1 MEIGNFICEIGNFTI
16 GNFINYYVFVF
27 IFSLIFD
34 LVFGE
39 PHRILHPVV
48 ITGKAVG
55 KVDSLIKRGNKFLE
69 FFGGFLLLIFGL
81 SIYLLPY
88 LVLKKIAYYFYM
100 KLENEIFFV
109 LSFVL
114 DVFFLKS
121 TFAIRSL
128 KDHALDVFSALLSD
142 DLALARKKVGKMVS
156 RNVSSLEK
164 PHVISACIESVAEN
178 LVDSVIAPLFFF
190 SLGGI
195 ELAIVYRVVNT
206 LDAMFGYKNEKYRF
220 VGFIPAKLDDI
231 LNFIPA
237 RLSFIFILFSA
248 VILRKDAREVIRTF
262 MKFRKATQSPNSYVP
277 IAAFSGALKVKLEK
291 INYYSIGDFDLPNN
305 EKKIKEAVQIMLF
318 SSSLF
323 SFIFVLPLLF
333 FPPLNLLCL

>member
-1 MEIGNFICEIGNFTI
+1 MEIGNFK
-16 GNFINYYVFVF
+16 NYCIFVF

-55 KVDSLIKRGNKFLE
+55 KLDSLIKRGNKFWE
-69 FFGGFLLLIFGL
+69 FLGGFLLLIFGL
-81 SIYLLPY
+81 SVYLLPY
-88 LVLKKIAYYFYM
+88 ITLKKILYFFYM
-100 KLENEIFFV
+100 RLENEIFFV
-109 LSFVL
+109 LSFIL

-142 DLALARKKVGKMVS
+142 DLALARKNVGKMVS
-156 RNVSSLEK
+156 RNVSNLEK
-164 PHVISACIESVAEN
+164 PHVISACIESVSEN

-220 VGFIPAKLDDI
+220 VGFIPAKLDDV
-231 LNFIPA
+231 LTFIPA
-237 RLSFIFILFSA
+237 RLSFIFILFA
-248 VILRKDAREVIRTF
+248 AIILRKDAKEVIRTF
-262 MKFRKATQSPNSYVP
+262 VRFRKSTQSPNSYIP
-277 IAAFSGALKVKLEK
+277 IAAFSGALEIKLEK
-291 INYYSIGDFDLPNN
+291 INYYSIGDFELPNS
-305 EKKIKEAVQIMLF
+305 EKKIEEAVQLMML
-318 SSSLF
+318 SSLLF
-323 SFIFVLPLLF
+323 SFIFVLPSLF
-333 FPPLNLLCL
+333 VFRLNLFCF